1 MTIASEIANNNNLI
15 VAVGNWARTRG
26 IDRNRFH
33 IFAIHYFERI
43 AMLLV
48 VNANE
53 ADNLCPFHLAKNQN
67 LIQNY
72 WKRSR
77 KQPGNITMNT
87 NKL

>member
-26 IDRNRFH
+26 IDRNQFH
-33 IFAIHYFERI
+33 VFAIHCFERI

-53 ADNLCPFHLAKNQN
+53 LTICVHFTWLK
-67 LIQNY
+67 I
-72 WKRSR
+72 R
-77 KQPGNITMNT
+77 T
-87 NKL
+87 